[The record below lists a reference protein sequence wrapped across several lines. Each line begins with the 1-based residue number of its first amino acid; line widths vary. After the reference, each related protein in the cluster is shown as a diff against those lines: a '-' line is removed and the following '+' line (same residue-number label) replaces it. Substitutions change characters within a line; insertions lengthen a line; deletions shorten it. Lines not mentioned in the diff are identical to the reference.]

1 MSRVII
7 AGVLCALQSVSH
19 QALPRH
25 GACAIVYE
33 IGVGEVLRRPASSCG
48 LRVTPQSTF
57 KIPHAIAA
65 LDARVLDG
73 ADETIKYDGRPVDS
87 PFWRQDHT
95 LATAIRYSVVWY
107 FQEIAK
113 RLGATRERD
122 YLERFEYGNRDPS
135 SGLTTFWLGGSLV
148 ISPDEQEQFLLKLY
162 SDRLPVRADALAT
175 VRRLLVQPAGAITNA
190 TGEHPFGGRWPK
202 GTVLSAKTGSGDT
215 AEGRAVRWLVGHV
228 RQGSRA
234 WVFVSNVVGDVQTPA
249 LAAVDQAEH
258 ALVDA
263 GILRP

>member
-1 MSRVII
+1 VSRVAI
-7 AGVLCALQSVSH
+7 AGVLCALQSLPH
-19 QALPRH
+19 QALPRL

-73 ADETIKYDGRPVDS
+73 PDETIRYDGRPVEF
-87 PFWRQDHT
+87 PLWRRDHT
-95 LATAIRYSVVWY
+95 LATALRYSVVWY

-122 YLERFEYGNRDPS
+122 YLDRFEYGNRDAS
-135 SGLTTFWLGGSLV
+135 SGLTTFWLGGSLA
-148 ISPDEQEQFLLKLY
+148 ISPEEQEQFLLKLY
-162 SDRLPVRADALAT
+162 GDRLPVRADVLAT
-175 VRRLLVQPAGAITNA
+175 IRRLLVQPPGAITNA
-190 TGEHPFGGRWPK
+190 TGELPFGGPWPD
-202 GTVLSAKTGSGDT
+202 GTVLSAKTGSGRT
-215 AEGRAVRWLVGHV
+215 AEGGAVRWLVGHV

-234 WVFVSNVVGDVQTPA
+234 WVFVSNVVGGPETPA
-249 LAAVDQAEH
+249 LAAVDQAQH

-263 GILRP
+263 GILR